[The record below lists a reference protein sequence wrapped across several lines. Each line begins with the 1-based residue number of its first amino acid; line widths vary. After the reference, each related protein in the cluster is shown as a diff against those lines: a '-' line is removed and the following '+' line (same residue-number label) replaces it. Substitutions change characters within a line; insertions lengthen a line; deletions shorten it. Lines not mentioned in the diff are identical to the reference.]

1 MYSLHCGLF
10 SLPSLPLVYMGKH
23 IFAHCRNPLP
33 YMNGIMQ
40 PAGILVHPLHHCSQ
54 GCASHGKRPHKAMH
68 TTFISAPGFDEI
80 GPSAAPIAASAS
92 PSAPVRFWRQGGR
105 QQQSSLL
112 PQCAHLH
119 TTAGPMSIPS
129 SPKALSQGPDSDA
142 PRAAAAPSRQLPTPP
157 QHLAAGLAGGHGL
170 VDEAD
175 RDSGSHAVDA
185 GKIVLYKGRYMR
197 MFRMLVRFKIFQ
209 LVGIAALAVP
219 INTFLAEVSLVKL
232 CHHPPH
238 PSLALENRHL
248 QNRPCLLSPATKA
261 LCSMT

>member
-1 MYSLHCGLF
+1 
-10 SLPSLPLVYMGKH
+10 
-23 IFAHCRNPLP
+23 
-33 YMNGIMQ
+33 
-40 PAGILVHPLHHCSQ
+40 
-54 GCASHGKRPHKAMH
+54 
-68 TTFISAPGFDEI
+68 
-80 GPSAAPIAASAS
+80 
-92 PSAPVRFWRQGGR
+92 
-105 QQQSSLL
+105 
-112 PQCAHLH
+112 
-119 TTAGPMSIPS
+119 MSIPS

-219 INTFLAEVSLVKL
+219 INTFLAEGSVSAIQMVMATSLIIGCGVASTTLWWFSQRYIGEMSLVMPNRLCFSVLDFWGNRQDTLVSIDQLIPPMQRMSQKEKAELIHQTIFPLDVSADRQYLISLRHGILVDRPKL
-232 CHHPPH
+232 EEI
-238 PSLALENRHL
+238 LTEGR
-248 QNRPCLLSPATKA
+248 LSV
-261 LCSMT
+261 